1 MSIIWKKSLSIVL
14 ALVLLFS
21 LAGCG
26 GEKPAGESSGGGTS
40 GQSEPSGSTAAQGT
54 ESKTFKV
61 GWSCHYWNA
70 YNTGM
75 DEYIQ
80 AQFAKYDDIE
90 VITTDAG
97 NDATKQVSDIEDLIA
112 QNIDVLIVKAQDD
125 ITIANVL
132 GEAQKA
138 GILVILLQRVVQTE
152 NYDYFVGA
160 DMTNLGRDM
169 GAGVLNAFPEGNF
182 KYVMLEGGAG
192 ASSDIETTNGVAEVF
207 ANSGLPGIVK
217 LDGQNCNANRA
228 ESKTIVED
236 WLTAYGEEI
245 DVLLS
250 CNDEMLL
257 GAIQAIKESGI
268 EKKIY
273 LAGVNCVAEIVPYIE
288 DGTVDMSFAIAPG
301 VFPGIEIA
309 VAHLH
314 GEDLSNLGNWYE
326 IPCAPITP
334 DNVGEYV
341 DELESSGLYMLGL
354 LTPNKDHPLFQNL
367 DELYPEL
374 VPLLHD

>member
-1 MSIIWKKSLSIVL
+1 MSKTTKRILSVLLALAMML
-14 ALVLLFS
+14 ALV
-21 LAGCG
+21 GCG
-26 GEKPAGESSGGGTS
+26 GGNDTTASDDTASDD
-40 GQSEPSGSTAAQGT
+40 TAAEETTDG
-54 ESKTFKV
+54 KKFKV

-80 AQFAKYDDIE
+80 AQFAKYPDIE

-97 NDATKQVSDIEDLIA
+97 NDATKQVSDIEDLIS
-112 QNIDVLIVKAQDD
+112 QDIDVLIVKAQDD

-132 GEAQKA
+132 GEAQEA
-138 GILVILLQRVVQTE
+138 GILVILLQRIVQTD

-160 DMTNLGRDM
+160 DMTNVGRDM
-169 GAGVLNAFPEGNF
+169 GEGVLEAFPDGNF
-182 KYVMLEGGAG
+182 NYVMLEGGAG
-192 ASSDIETTNGVAEVF
+192 ASSDIETTEGVAKVF
-207 ANSGLPGIVK
+207 EESGLPGIVK

-288 DGTVDMSFAIAPG
+288 DGTVDMSFALAPG
-301 VFPGIEIA
+301 VFPGIELA
-309 VAHLH
+309 VAYLH
-314 GEDLSNLGNWYE
+314 GEDMSQYRDWYE

-334 DNVGEYV
+334 DNISLYA
-341 DELESSGLYMLGL
+341 DEVESSGLYMLGL
-354 LTPNKDHPLFQNL
+354 LEPTASHPLLQNL
-367 DELYPEL
+367 DEMYPEL

>member
-1 MSIIWKKSLSIVL
+1 MSKATKKFLS
-14 ALVLLFS
+14 LVLTLAMLIS
-21 LAGCG
+21 LTACGGTNDTSDDAPEDDNPTEETG
-26 GEKPAGESSGGGTS
+26 GEK
-40 GQSEPSGSTAAQGT
+40 
-54 ESKTFKV
+54 KFKV

-70 YNTGM
+70 FNTGM

-80 AQFAKYDDIE
+80 AQFAKYPDIE

-112 QNIDVLIVKAQDD
+112 QDIDVLIVKAQDD
-125 ITIANVL
+125 ITIADVL
-132 GEAQKA
+132 GKAREA
-138 GILVILLQRVVQTE
+138 GILVILLQRIVQTD

-160 DMTNLGRDM
+160 DMTTLGEEM
-169 GAGVLNAFPEGNF
+169 GKAVLEAFPDGNF
-182 KYVMLEGGAG
+182 NYVMLEGGAG
-192 ASSDIETTNGVAEVF
+192 ASSDIETTQGVAKVF
-207 ANSGLPGIVK
+207 EESGLPGIVK

-236 WLTAYGEEI
+236 WLTAYGEDI

-257 GAIQAIKESGI
+257 GAIQAIEEAGI

-273 LAGVNCVAEIVPYIE
+273 LAGVNAVAEIVPYVE
-288 DGTVDMSFAIAPG
+288 DGTVDLTFALAPG
-301 VFPGIEIA
+301 VFPGIELA
-309 VAHLH
+309 LAYLN
-314 GEDLSNLGNWYE
+314 GDDMSQYSDWYE

-334 DNVGEYV
+334 DNIGQYA
-341 DELESSGLYMLGL
+341 DEVKASGLYMVGL
-354 LTPNKDHPLFQNL
+354 LEPTKNHPLLQNL

-374 VPLLHD
+374 VPLLHDE